1 MRSKLLILSVLLG
14 LLLAGCGGKD
24 PTSTPTEPPTAEPTL
39 ADMPT
44 AEPTPTGTPMADATA
59 DEAPEEEEVEA
70 VELVPVTNEAMDI
83 KGVAPDGWTEA
94 APGVYARRATATD
107 LTTVIQQAAAGA
119 TTDQIAT
126 QLLPSLGLEELPE
139 SVGEFESPAF
149 TWQLYQVEVEV
160 TALGAVMVDLA
171 LAKTESDAYIVLLQT
186 LADEY
191 DILHE
196 SVFIPALEAFAPLS
210 EDLSA
215 ETPEEEVVYNHPD
228 GLFSVPVPT
237 NWTVEEKEAYAVLTS
252 PDGEMTAYV
261 LALESDDF
269 EAAVREAWAIID
281 PDFEADPD
289 EVIDEPTTN
298 GADRAVTIT
307 YDTGDEGPVIV
318 AGGWQVDGM
327 AYIEVFRAGL
337 EAFQRRSTQAQLISS
352 GFDIAAL
359 EDTDLAG
366 IEPLPIT
373 EELIDELEAYIV
385 AKMAEL
391 DVPGAAV
398 AIVQGGEMVYA
409 NGFGVRNLESGEPV
423 TPETLMMIGSTTKS
437 MTTMLMAHLVD
448 EGVFDW
454 DTPVLE
460 VFPDFRVVDPEITEQ
475 ITMQNLVCACTG
487 VPRRDLEWLF
497 NAEEL
502 SAEEIV
508 ESLAEFEFFTDFGE
522 AFQYSNQMV
531 ATGGYLAALAAG
543 GVYGEL
549 YDAYVTLMQDNIL
562 DPIGLTSSTFSFDEV
577 RAGGVYATPYG
588 KTLLGENIE
597 LSLSVEEVLVPIGPA
612 GALWSNVLDMASYL
626 EVLLNDGTTAEGT
639 EIASAENLAV
649 TWEPQV
655 DITADASYG
664 LGWIV
669 EEYKGVPVIS
679 HAGNTFGFTS
689 ELAFLPEA
697 DLGITILTNQRG
709 SALNNVVRYRLLEMI
724 FDQEPEVEEILQF
737 QLDMQEE
744 AYADLRD
751 SLQEAVD
758 PDIVAE
764 YVGSYTNADL
774 GEVTLEVQDGA
785 LILDV
790 GEFQAEVRARRDEDG
805 EISYLTF
812 VTPLEGIPVEFT
824 TDDNGEP
831 TMILGIGVLEYTFEK

>member
-1 MRSKLLILSVLLG
+1 
-14 LLLAGCGGKD
+14 
-24 PTSTPTEPPTAEPTL
+24 
-39 ADMPT
+39 
-44 AEPTPTGTPMADATA
+44 
-59 DEAPEEEEVEA
+59 
-70 VELVPVTNEAMDI
+70 MDI

-94 APGVYARRATATD
+94 APGVYARRASATD

-139 SVGEFESPAF
+139 SAGEFESPAF
-149 TWQLYQVEVEV
+149 TWQLYQVEVDV
-160 TALGAVMVDLA
+160 PTLGTVMVDLG
-171 LAKTESDAYIVLLQT
+171 LAQTERDAYIVLLQT

-191 DILHE
+191 DSLHD
-196 SVFIPALEAFAPLS
+196 SVFMPALEAFAPLS
-210 EDLSA
+210 EAASA
-215 ETPEEEVVYNHPD
+215 ETPEEDVVYNHPD

-237 NWTVEEKEAYAVLTS
+237 NWTVEESEAYAVLTS

-281 PDFEADPD
+281 PAFEAEPD
-289 EVIDEPTTN
+289 EVIDEPTPN

-307 YDTGDEGPVIV
+307 YDTGDGGPVVV
-318 AGGWQVDGM
+318 AGGWQVDDI
-327 AYIEVFRAGL
+327 AYIEVFRASL

-359 EDTDLAG
+359 EDIDLAG
-366 IEPLPIT
+366 VEPLPIT
-373 EELIDELEAYIV
+373 EELIDELEAYIL
-385 AKMAEL
+385 AKMDEL

-398 AIVQGGEMVYA
+398 AIVQGGELVYA
-409 NGFGVRNLESGEPV
+409 NGFGLRDLESGEPV

-448 EGVFDW
+448 EGAFAW
-454 DTPVLE
+454 DTPVVQ
-460 VFPDFRVVDPEITEQ
+460 VFPDFRVVDPAITEQ
-475 ITMQNLVCACTG
+475 ITMKNLVCACTG

-508 ESLAEFEFFTDFGE
+508 ASLADFEFFTDFGE

-543 GVYGEL
+543 GQYGEL
-549 YDAYVTLMQDNIL
+549 YDAYVALMQDNIL
-562 DPIGLTSSTFSFDEV
+562 DPIGLTSSTFSFDKV
-577 RAGGVYATPYG
+577 RASGAYATPYG
-588 KTLLGENIE
+588 KTLLGANIALALE
-597 LSLSVEEVLVPIGPA
+597 VEEVLVPIGPA
-612 GALWSNVLDMASYL
+612 GGLWSNVLDMARYL

-639 EIASAENLAV
+639 QIASAENLAV

-669 EEYKGVPVIS
+669 EAYNGVPVIS

-697 DLGITILTNQRG
+697 DLGISILTNQRG
-709 SALNNVVRYRLLEMI
+709 SALNNLVRYRLLEMV
-724 FDQEPEVEEILQF
+724 FDQESEIEEILQF

-744 AYADLRD
+744 AYAGLRD
-751 SLQEAVD
+751 ALQEAVD
-758 PDIVAE
+758 PNVLTE
-764 YVGSYTNADL
+764 YMGNYTNADL
-774 GEVTLEVQDGA
+774 GEVTLTLQDGA

-790 GEFQAEVRARRDEDG
+790 GEFEAEIRAREDEDG
-805 EISYLTF
+805 EISYFTF
-812 VTPLEGIPVEFT
+812 VTPLEGLPVEFT
-824 TDDNGEP
+824 TGDNGEP
-831 TMILGIGVLEYTFEK
+831 IMILGIGVVEYTFEQQ